1 MTDLSALKQEEPVTL
16 PAGPSLSL
24 RDISPRG
31 GDKGAG
37 AKAAEPTLSLCDI
50 SLKGGDEETGEAVTE
65 AITQMAQTMGQM
77 QLIMA
82 SMAEMISATS
92 QSVADLRRQVQRMDK
107 ATPAQAAAIRDAIHT
122 RAAALCADY
131 GCAGCEKKVAAAIR
145 KSLRISTGVSSLREI
160 SKDHVK
166 AALLQVETWDDF
178 GIMTRMGAG

>member
-24 RDISPRG
+24 CDISP
-31 GDKGAG
+31 
-37 AKAAEPTLSLCDI
+37 
-50 SLKGGDEETGEAVTE
+50 KGGDEEAGEAVTQ

-145 KSLRISTGVSSLREI
+145 RWNRLGCRWRSTRTSSFSRTNTRI
-160 SKDHVK
+160 
-166 AALLQVETWDDF
+166 LL
-178 GIMTRMGAG
+178 A